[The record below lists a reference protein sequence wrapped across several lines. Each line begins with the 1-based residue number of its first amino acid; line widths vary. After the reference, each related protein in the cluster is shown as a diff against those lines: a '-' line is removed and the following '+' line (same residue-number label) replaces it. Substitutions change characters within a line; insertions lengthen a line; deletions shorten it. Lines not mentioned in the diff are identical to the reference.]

1 MNQIKKN
8 EIIAL
13 IATILLMLL
22 FGYTAFSKLL
32 EYDKF
37 IFQMRLAP
45 APLMAW
51 AAPVLAWLLPM
62 VEFLIV
68 GMLIVGLY
76 SERYRFVG
84 FYASFFL
91 LLIFQVYIF
100 IMLFSGSKLPCTCG
114 GIISKM
120 SWTQHLWYNGAFML
134 VAVLPVIMHYKR
146 FFYYLLNIF
155 RFRKWV

>member
-1 MNQIKKN
+1 MKQINRK
-8 EIIAL
+8 EIITL
-13 IATILLMLL
+13 IATILLVML

-51 AAPVLAWLLPM
+51 AAPLLAWLVPV

-68 GMLIVGLY
+68 GLLVMGLY
-76 SERYRFVG
+76 VERWWFTG

-91 LLIFQVYIF
+91 LLVFQIYI
-100 IMLFSGSKLPCTCG
+100 IVMLFSGAKLPCTCG

-120 SWTQHLWYNGAFML
+120 SWTQHLWFNGAFML
-134 VAVLPVIMHYKR
+134 VAALPVIMHYKR
-146 FFYYLLNIF
+146 FFYYLLNIS
-155 RFRKWV
+155 RFRKWI